1 MRRRWAMFW
10 VVGYQS
16 FGFGLLYIGIP
27 QNSGT
32 LILAGWPAM
41 VLVSLWWL
49 RLSECPQCG
58 QLFYANSKW
67 GQTNLC
73 LPFSGK
79 CMHCG
84 FDLDHPDSA
93 SLL

>member
-1 MRRRWAMFW
+1 MFW
-10 VVGYQS
+10 VVGYLP
-16 FGFGLLYIGIP
+16 FGFGLYYIGIA
-27 QNSGT
+27 QDSGT
-32 LILAGWPAM
+32 LILAGWLAM
-41 VLVSLWWL
+41 VLVSLWRL

-58 QLFYANSKW
+58 QLFYADSKW

-73 LPFSGK
+73 LPFSAK

-93 SLL
+93 ALM